1 MPGAHVR
8 GRAPRSPP
16 SGRTGDVAMVP
27 PVGET
32 EPLDT
37 QIPAAVAAA
46 VDASQLTSDEGPALP
61 ITRARLLLMSG
72 LIVVAVIG
80 LYFLIP
86 KLAGLSQTW
95 GRLQRG
101 DPLWLARGPHW
112 SCFRSPATRRCFGL
126 SSAVGCLGSTGA

>member
-86 KLAGLSQTW
+86 KQRRAVVTGCAGLPNSP
-95 GRLQRG
+95 LRG
-101 DPLWLARGPHW
+101 AFPVWRVRPGHAPRGEL
-112 SCFRSPATRRCFGL
+112 SCP
-126 SSAVGCLGSTGA
+126 